1 MSFGSSWRLYAKLGD
16 AITKDLIDIY
26 LNRNKTIFLLDEKGK
41 RYRNSIQSAYK
52 KCQKQRQD
60 LMHASLWF
68 EADWKKNNQNKYNHI
83 RKGDGGQVRFR
94 KLCKKAGCENV
105 DEVAK
110 YRNYAL
116 HNRILNF
123 SDCPEP
129 LKSFYKK
136 VLKERTEKQK
146 QWKGQKNEKNHK

>member
-68 EADWKKNNQNKYNHI
+68 EADWKKIIKISTIISEKVTAVRCDSESYVKKPDARMWMKLPNIVIMLCIIGYLTSQTAQSLLKVFI
-83 RKGDGGQVRFR
+83 RKF
-94 KLCKKAGCENV
+94 
-105 DEVAK
+105 
-110 YRNYAL
+110 
-116 HNRILNF
+116 
-123 SDCPEP
+123 
-129 LKSFYKK
+129 
-136 VLKERTEKQK
+136 
-146 QWKGQKNEKNHK
+146 